1 MKAIERQLVKGEIMK
16 YFIIEGFITNPER
29 MDDNIMKEH
38 IAYTQEAMEE
48 GFILMSG
55 LKSDMSGGLS
65 VMKSESIKEVE
76 EYLSREPL
84 KMNGIQE
91 YKVIEFSPHY
101 LNPSPS
107 EWFYKED

>member
-1 MKAIERQLVKGEIMK
+1 VKGEIMK
-16 YFIIEGFITNPER
+16 YFIIEGFITNPDL
-29 MDDNIMKEH
+29 MNDNIMKEH
-38 IAYTQEAMEE
+38 IAYTQKAMEE

-65 VMKSESIKEVE
+65 VMKSESIKKVE

-84 KMNGIQE
+84 KRNGIQE

-101 LNPSPS
+101 LNPSTS
-107 EWFYKED
+107 EWFYKEE